1 MILAVLSVYIFLKE
15 LLRGYRENRLFEKAA
30 FLSYLSLVAFIP
42 LLASFV
48 QVYSLFYHN
57 WQEQIH
63 TVVGQVL
70 PYSEEAWYG
79 YFDEFLRQA
88 KHLGTIALIIC
99 FAIATN
105 VFFSIEKS
113 LNAIWGIT
121 RSRRMAERLG
131 SFTMVLFWGPIT
143 LGVLASIQFY
153 LVRAGLLGSTLEF
166 ILPKILTL
174 FAFTML
180 FWTVPATR
188 VRLSSAALGGAVTMI
203 VLALVRYGFLFYLG
217 LLRSANVVSGSL
229 GLILLF
235 AVSINLFWL
244 AILLGVL
251 ISYTSQNFSA
261 LKAEMEERSIPME
274 RWELFW
280 GLSCVLL
287 IHHRFKGKLA
297 PLTVTELADTFN
309 LQAKRMEH
317 VVQKLIACGLLIE
330 GRHLELG
337 FARDPEDL
345 TVRDVAA
352 ALFAEYLQQPPLL
365 PSAHAELIK
374 GVLEKVQGGLA
385 GEAGSIRI
393 AELVEAYASRTG
405 AKGGSGEGGA
415 EASV

>member
-63 TVVGQVL
+63 TVVKQVL
-70 PYSEEAWYG
+70 PYDEEAWYG

-88 KHLGTIALIIC
+88 KHLGTIALLIC

-153 LVRAGLLGSTLEF
+153 LVRAGFLGSTLEF

-180 FWTVPATR
+180 FWTVPDTR
-188 VRLSSAALGGAVTMI
+188 VRLVSAALGGAVTMI
-203 VLALVRYGFLFYLG
+203 VLALVRYGFLFYLEMIRG
-217 LLRSANVVSGSL
+217 ANVVSGSL

-251 ISYTSQNFSA
+251 ISYILQNFSA

-287 IHHRFKGKLA
+287 IRHRFKGKLA
-297 PLTVTELADTFN
+297 PLTVTELADAFN

-330 GRHLELG
+330 GKSLELG

-345 TVRDVAA
+345 TVRDVALS
-352 ALFAEYLQQPPLL
+352 LFAEQLQQPPLL

-374 GVLEKVQGGLA
+374 GVLEKVQGELA
-385 GEAGSIRI
+385 GEAGQVRI
-393 AELVEAYASRTG
+393 AKLAEDYAARLTMEPNSTL
-405 AKGGSGEGGA
+405 
-415 EASV
+415 